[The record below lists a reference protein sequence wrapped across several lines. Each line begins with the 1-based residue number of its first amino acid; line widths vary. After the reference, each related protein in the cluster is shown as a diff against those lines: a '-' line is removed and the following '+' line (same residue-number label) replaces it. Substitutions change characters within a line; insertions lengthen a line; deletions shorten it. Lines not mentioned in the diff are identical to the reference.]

1 MISNDQAWVSLTDE
15 FATAALNGAWLPAL
29 ERFAAA
35 TGSRAGELVGFGQ
48 EAAVPFNLM
57 TNVDPQATVDFVAS
71 GGGDPA
77 LNPRASAG
85 MRVPELTVVAEA
97 DFLDPHEHRRNSH
110 YREWA
115 WPYDL
120 PYACLTPLLK
130 RPDMLIGLAVGRSAR
145 EGHITSDQRHVF
157 GTIAPHVRAAVR
169 TQLLLEDQGAA
180 LLAGLFESVSLA
192 VFVCDADARI
202 TALTA
207 GAEALLR
214 EGTRLRSRSNHLC
227 AAQEAETGALQVAVA
242 AAALGLSRPGAPLM
256 QTLVLHARRLPRAP
270 LVVDVVP
277 VARAE
282 MYFLGTRPRALVIAG
297 RNRRQPAQ
305 TALMLQHAFGLT
317 VAEAEVA
324 LQLTAGCRAD
334 AIAAQRGVSVSTV
347 RAQIKSVLA
356 KCGVSSQ
363 VELVALIDRLQ

>member
-1 MISNDQAWVSLTDE
+1 MILDDQAWVSLADE
-15 FATAALNGAWLPAL
+15 FAAAALNGAWYPAL

-57 TNVDPQATVDFVAS
+57 TNVDPQAVGDFVAA
-71 GGGDPA
+71 GGGDPM
-77 LNPRASAG
+77 LNPRAGAG
-85 MRVPELTVVAEA
+85 MRAAELQVLAEA
-97 DFLDPHEHRRNSH
+97 DFLDPHEHRRNRH

-145 EGHITSDQRHVF
+145 EGHITSVQRRVF

-180 LLAGLFESVSLA
+180 LLAGLFESVSLS

-202 TALTA
+202 TALTT
-207 GAEALLR
+207 GAETLLR
-214 EGTRLRSRSNHLC
+214 EGTRLRSKSNRLC
-227 AAQEAETGALQVAVA
+227 AAWAAETCTLQTAIA
-242 AAALGLSRPGAPLM
+242 AAAYGLARPGAPLM
-256 QTLVLHARRLPRAP
+256 QTLVLHPRGLPRAP

-277 VARAE
+277 VARGE
-282 MYFLGTRPRALVIAG
+282 MLFFGARPRALVIAG
-297 RNRRQPAQ
+297 RNRRQPDQ
-305 TALMLQHAFGLT
+305 TRLMLQHAFGLT
-317 VAEAEVA
+317 AAEAEVA
-324 LQLTAGCRAD
+324 LQLAAGNRAD
-334 AIAAQRGVSVSTV
+334 AIAAQRGVGVSTV

-356 KCGVSSQ
+356 KCGVSGQ
-363 VELVALIDRLQ
+363 VELVAAVDRLQ